1 MWSRK
6 KSELLAK
13 YKVEEEQLAP
23 HTGTRSHYREIAGIL
38 QIMQRI
44 KGGKEVVNSIL
55 ADWRETYRRR
65 PAMWD
70 EFSKKKGRLITCFF
84 VLVRILNE
92 IQYH

>member
-6 KSELLAK
+6 SSELLAK
-13 YKVEEEQLAP
+13 YKVEVEQLAP
-23 HTGTRSHYREIAGIL
+23 HTGTRSHYRSHYREIAGIL

-70 EFSKKKGRLITCFF
+70 EFSKKKL
-84 VLVRILNE
+84 
-92 IQYH
+92 

>member
-6 KSELLAK
+6 SSELLAK
-13 YKVEEEQLAP
+13 YKVEVEQLAP

-55 ADWRETYRRR
+55 ADWRETYR
-65 PAMWD
+65 
-70 EFSKKKGRLITCFF
+70 
-84 VLVRILNE
+84 
-92 IQYH
+92 